1 MSDLIRLTIR
11 SLFLLAVF
19 SLSLT
24 TAHAQSARPPDEI
37 TLRSLLNEVRLLR
50 ETLQWTNLNAHRSQ
64 IIVERIRSQN
74 DRVARI
80 TRMLEDTRDQI
91 ANLQVQTTQMSEQ
104 AKSSESELDREADS
118 NRRTAM
124 EAELKGFK
132 QIIEPLKQRLEQLKE
147 RETRLNLE
155 LQTEQGKLNEL
166 EGRLE
171 GLEREI
177 ESEIEKQREA
187 SGEKKGNN
195 K

>member
-1 MSDLIRLTIR
+1 
-11 SLFLLAVF
+11 
-19 SLSLT
+19 
-24 TAHAQSARPPDEI
+24 
-37 TLRSLLNEVRLLR
+37 
-50 ETLQWTNLNAHRSQ
+50 
-64 IIVERIRSQN
+64 
-74 DRVARI
+74 
-80 TRMLEDTRDQI
+80 MLEDTRDQI
-91 ANLQVQTTQMSEQ
+91 ANLQVQTTQMGEQ
-104 AKSSESELDREADS
+104 ARASESELDREADS
-118 NRRTAM
+118 KLRAAM

-132 QIIEPLKQRLEQLKE
+132 QIIEPLKQRIEQLKE

>member
-1 MSDLIRLTIR
+1 
-11 SLFLLAVF
+11 
-19 SLSLT
+19 
-24 TAHAQSARPPDEI
+24 
-37 TLRSLLNEVRLLR
+37 
-50 ETLQWTNLNAHRSQ
+50 
-64 IIVERIRSQN
+64 
-74 DRVARI
+74 
-80 TRMLEDTRDQI
+80 MLEDTRDQI